1 MDKTILQDYIDACE
15 LLKETERE
23 INRLNQKTKTII
35 QDSVKGSSHEYPYI
49 EQHFKVQG
57 TAFTVKDDSRLRY
70 EERLLEQR
78 KAKAVSVRRQ
88 VDEWLLTVPI
98 RMQRIIRYKYLVGM
112 TWEQVAVR
120 MGRRAT
126 ADSVRKELERFFE
139 KE

>member
-15 LLKETERE
+15 LLKETEKE
-23 INRLNQKTKTII
+23 INRLNQKKKTVI

-57 TAFTVKDDSRLRY
+57 TAFTVKDDSRLCH
-70 EERLLEQR
+70 EEKLLEQR
-78 KAKAVSVRRQ
+78 KAKAESVKCQ

-98 RMQRIIRYKYLVGM
+98 RMQRIIRYKFFEGS
-112 TWEQVAVR
+112 TWEQVAAR

-126 ADSVRKELERFFE
+126 GESVRKEFENFFRN
-139 KE
+139 